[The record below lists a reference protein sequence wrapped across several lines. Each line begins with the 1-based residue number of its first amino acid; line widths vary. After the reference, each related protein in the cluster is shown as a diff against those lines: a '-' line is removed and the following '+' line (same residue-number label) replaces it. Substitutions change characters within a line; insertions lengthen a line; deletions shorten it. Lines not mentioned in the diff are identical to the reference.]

1 MNPANL
7 PTAEREATARV
18 GIARG
23 IVVARRVRVAGG
35 VVITRRVRIGV
46 ARRVRVG
53 VARRVSARRVSAR
66 RVAVGVAWGVAAK
79 EAARGCLLAG
89 GNQHANTHHRSQ
101 NQVAN
106 SHGLGPR

>member
-23 IVVARRVRVAGG
+23 IVVTRRIRVAGC
-35 VVITRRVRIGV
+35 VVITRRVRVGVARRIRVGV

-53 VARRVSARRVSAR
+53 VARRV
-66 RVAVGVAWGVAAK
+66 AVGVARGAAAK
-79 EAARGCLLAG
+79 EAVRGCLLAG
-89 GNQHANTHHRSQ
+89 GNQHADTHHRSQ

-106 SHGLGPR
+106 SHGLVPR